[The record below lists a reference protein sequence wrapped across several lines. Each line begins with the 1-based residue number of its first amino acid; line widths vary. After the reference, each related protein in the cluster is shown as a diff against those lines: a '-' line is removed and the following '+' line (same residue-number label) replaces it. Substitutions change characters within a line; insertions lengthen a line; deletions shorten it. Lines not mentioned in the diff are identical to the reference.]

1 MNKLYGILTIFAFAG
16 LLIPTSAM
24 QIDAADSGHA
34 LSNMDYMLTIA
45 EKGKKYIKTKINEMQ
60 NSDIQDWKNQKVVL
74 EIYDKSAYEIE
85 QLEEA
90 IENGDVKS
98 ARKMFVSSMGKIKQI
113 SLMLN
118 QIAVNKAQD
127 EALPDYSQILKRYEM
142 NIQKLKQMS
151 EKLDADIDFSE
162 VDNLLL
168 LGKENTKNGKNTQAK
183 QVIDQIALKGIEI
196 NKHLVSINQANK
208 IIKAQALAERYVD
221 KINTLIVQA
230 KSSGLLDIASQ
241 LENTKLTLISSNS
254 TSQITKNIKII
265 ITINNNIKETQQKL
279 RQANF
284 DVDEIKLSQN
294 QKFTGK
300 LNQLESKAKFLHSE
314 SIGSNAALYYVEKSL
329 SIISDVRNNLD
340 ASEGKITSK
349 IKLIEQL
356 LSKAEKIVQ
365 EST

>member
-1 MNKLYGILTIFAFAG
+1 MNKIYGIIAIFAFAG
-16 LLIPTSAM
+16 LLLPTSA
-24 QIDAADSGHA
+24 ISVEAASD
-34 LSNMDYMLTIA
+34 LDYMLTIA
-45 EKGKKYIKTKINEMQ
+45 EKGKKYIKLKIDEMQ
-60 NSDIQDWKNQKVVL
+60 NSNIQDWKNQQAVL
-74 EIYDKSAYEIE
+74 DIYDKSAYEID
-85 QLEEA
+85 QLSEA
-90 IENGDVKS
+90 IEKGDVKS
-98 ARKMFVSSMGKIKQI
+98 ARKLFISSMDKIKQI

-127 EALPDYSQILKRYEM
+127 DSLPDYPQILKRYEI
-142 NIQKLKQMS
+142 NIEKQKQISKNLQ
-151 EKLDADIDFSE
+151 ANIDFSE
-162 VDNLLL
+162 MDNLLL
-168 LGKENTKNGKNTQAK
+168 LGKENAKTGKNIQAK
-183 QVIDQIALKGIEI
+183 QVIDQIAMKGLEI
-196 NKHLVSINQANK
+196 NKQFVSINQANK

-241 LENTKLTLISSNS
+241 LENTKIHLASSNS

-265 ITINNNIKETQQKL
+265 ITINNNIKETQEKL
-279 RQANF
+279 RQENF
-284 DVDEIKLSQN
+284 DVDEINLSKN

-300 LNQLESKAKFLHSE
+300 LNQLEIKAKFLYSE
-314 SIGSNAALYYVEKSL
+314 AEGSNAAIYYVEKAL

-356 LSKAEKIVQ
+356 LSKTEKIVQ

>member
-1 MNKLYGILTIFAFAG
+1 MNKLFGIIAIFAFAG
-16 LLIPTSAM
+16 LLIPTSVM
-24 QIDAADSGHA
+24 QVEAASD
-34 LSNMDYMLTIA
+34 LDYMLTIA

-60 NSDIQDWKNQKVVL
+60 NSNIQDWKNQKVVL

-98 ARKMFVSSMGKIKQI
+98 ARNLFISSMSKIKQI

-142 NIQKLKQMS
+142 NIQKQKQISENLK
-151 EKLDADIDFSE
+151 ANIDFSE
-162 VDNLLL
+162 MDKLLL
-168 LGKENTKNGKNTQAK
+168 LAKQNADNGKREQTKQA
-183 QVIDQIALKGIEI
+183 IDQIALKGIEI
-196 NKHLVSINQANK
+196 NNYLTSINEANK

-230 KSSGLLDIASQ
+230 MNSGLLDIASQ
-241 LENTKLTLISSNS
+241 LEDTKIHLVSSNS

-265 ITINNNIKETQQKL
+265 ITINNNIKEINQNNLKQI
-279 RQANF
+279 
-284 DVDEIKLSQN
+284 DIDEIKISHK

-314 SIGSNAALYYVEKSL
+314 SIGSNAALYYVEKAI
-329 SIISDVRNNLD
+329 SIISDIRSNLD
-340 ASEGKITSK
+340 DSEGKITSK
-349 IKLIEQL
+349 IKLIEEL
-356 LSKAEKIVQ
+356 LSKSEKIVQ

>member
-1 MNKLYGILTIFAFAG
+1 MNKLFGIIAIFAFAG
-16 LLIPTSAM
+16 LLIPTSVM
-24 QIDAADSGHA
+24 QVEAASD
-34 LSNMDYMLTIA
+34 LDYMLTIA
-45 EKGKKYIKTKINEMQ
+45 EKGKKYIKLKINEMQ
-60 NSDIQDWKNQKVVL
+60 NSNIQDWKNQKVVL
-74 EIYDKSAYEIE
+74 RIYDESAYEIE

-98 ARKMFVSSMGKIKQI
+98 ARNLFISSMSKIKQI

-142 NIQKLKQMS
+142 NIQKQKQISENLK
-151 EKLDADIDFSE
+151 ANIDFSE
-162 VDNLLL
+162 MNKLLL
-168 LGKENTKNGKNTQAK
+168 LAKQNSDNSKREQTK

-196 NKHLVSINQANK
+196 NNYLTSINEANK

-230 KSSGLLDIASQ
+230 MNSGLLDIASQ
-241 LENTKLTLISSNS
+241 LENTKIHLVSSNS

-265 ITINNNIKETQQKL
+265 ITINNNIKEINQNNLKQI
-279 RQANF
+279 
-284 DVDEIKLSQN
+284 DIDEIKISHK

-300 LNQLESKAKFLHSE
+300 LNQLETKAKFLHSE
-314 SIGSNAALYYVEKSL
+314 SIGSNAALYYVEKAI
-329 SIISDVRNNLD
+329 SIISDIRSNLD
-340 ASEGKITSK
+340 DSEGKITSK
-349 IKLIEQL
+349 IKLIEEL
-356 LSKAEKIVQ
+356 LSKSEKIVQ

>member
-1 MNKLYGILTIFAFAG
+1 MNKLFGIIAIFAFAG
-16 LLIPTSAM
+16 LLIPTSVM
-24 QIDAADSGHA
+24 QVEAASD
-34 LSNMDYMLTIA
+34 LDYMLTIA
-45 EKGKKYIKTKINEMQ
+45 EKGKKYIKLKINEMQ
-60 NSDIQDWKNQKVVL
+60 NSNIQDWKNQKVVL
-74 EIYDKSAYEIE
+74 QIYDKSAYEIE

-98 ARKMFVSSMGKIKQI
+98 ARNLFISSMSKIKQI

-142 NIQKLKQMS
+142 NIQKQKQISENLK
-151 EKLDADIDFSE
+151 ANIDFSE
-162 VDNLLL
+162 MDKLLL
-168 LGKENTKNGKNTQAK
+168 LAKQNADNGKREQTKQA
-183 QVIDQIALKGIEI
+183 IDQIALKGIEI
-196 NKHLVSINQANK
+196 NNYLTSINEANK

-230 KSSGLLDIASQ
+230 MNSGLLDIASQ
-241 LENTKLTLISSNS
+241 LEDTKIHLVSSNS

-265 ITINNNIKETQQKL
+265 ITINNNIKEINQNNLKQI
-279 RQANF
+279 
-284 DVDEIKLSQN
+284 DIDEIKISHK

-314 SIGSNAALYYVEKSL
+314 SIGSNAALYYVEKAI
-329 SIISDVRNNLD
+329 SIISDIRSNLD
-340 ASEGKITSK
+340 DSEGKITSK
-349 IKLIEQL
+349 IKLIEEL
-356 LSKAEKIVQ
+356 LSKTEKIVQ

>member
-1 MNKLYGILTIFAFAG
+1 MNKLFGIIAIFAFAG
-16 LLIPTSAM
+16 LLIPTSVM
-24 QIDAADSGHA
+24 QVEAASD
-34 LSNMDYMLTIA
+34 LDYMLTIA
-45 EKGKKYIKTKINEMQ
+45 EKGKKYIKLKINEMQ
-60 NSDIQDWKNQKVVL
+60 NSNIQDWKNQKVVL
-74 EIYDKSAYEIE
+74 QIYDKSAYEIE

-98 ARKMFVSSMGKIKQI
+98 ARNLFISSMSKIKQI

-142 NIQKLKQMS
+142 NIQKQKQISENLK
-151 EKLDADIDFSE
+151 ANIDFSE
-162 VDNLLL
+162 MNKLLL
-168 LGKENTKNGKNTQAK
+168 LAKQNSDNGKREQTK

-196 NKHLVSINQANK
+196 NNYLTSINEANK

-230 KSSGLLDIASQ
+230 MNSGLLDIASQ
-241 LENTKLTLISSNS
+241 LENTKIHLVSSNS

-265 ITINNNIKETQQKL
+265 ITINNNIKEINQNNLKQI
-279 RQANF
+279 
-284 DVDEIKLSQN
+284 DIDEIKISHK

-300 LNQLESKAKFLHSE
+300 LNQLETKAKFLHSE
-314 SIGSNAALYYVEKSL
+314 SIGSNAALYYVEKAI
-329 SIISDVRNNLD
+329 SIISDIRSNLD
-340 ASEGKITSK
+340 DSEGKITSK
-349 IKLIEQL
+349 IKLIEEL
-356 LSKAEKIVQ
+356 LSKSEKIVQ

>member
-1 MNKLYGILTIFAFAG
+1 MNKIYGILAIFAFGG
-16 LLIPTSAM
+16 LLIPTSAI
-24 QIDAADSGHA
+24 QVDAASD
-34 LSNMDYMLTIA
+34 LDYMLTIA
-45 EKGKKYIKTKINEMQ
+45 EKGKKYIKLKIDEMQ
-60 NSDIQDWKNQKVVL
+60 NSNIQDWKNQQVVL
-74 EIYDKSAYEIE
+74 DVYDKSAYEIE
-85 QLEEA
+85 QLEKA

-98 ARKMFVSSMGKIKQI
+98 ARKLFVSSMDKIKQI

-127 EALPDYSQILKRYEM
+127 EALPDYPQILKRYEM

-151 EKLDADIDFSE
+151 QKLDADIDFSE
-162 VDNLLL
+162 LDNLLL
-168 LGKENTKNGKNTQAK
+168 LGKQNAEKGKNDQTK
-183 QVIDQIALKGIEI
+183 QVIDQISLKGLDI
-196 NKHLVSINQANK
+196 NKHLISINQANK

-241 LENTKLTLISSNS
+241 LENTKLTLITSNS

-265 ITINNNIKETQQKL
+265 ITINNNIKETQEKL

-284 DVDEIKLSQN
+284 DVDEIKLSQT

-300 LNQLESKAKFLHSE
+300 LNQLETKAKFLHSE
-314 SIGSNAALYYVEKSL
+314 AIGSNAALYYVEKAL
-329 SIISDVRNNLD
+329 SIIKDVRNNLTD
-340 ASEGKITSK
+340 SEGIISSK
-349 IKLIEQL
+349 IKLIDQL

>member
-1 MNKLYGILTIFAFAG
+1 MNKLFGIIAIFAFAG
-16 LLIPTSAM
+16 LLIPTSVM
-24 QIDAADSGHA
+24 QVEAASD
-34 LSNMDYMLTIA
+34 LDYMLTIA
-45 EKGKKYIKTKINEMQ
+45 EKGKKYIKLKINEMQ
-60 NSDIQDWKNQKVVL
+60 NSNIQDWKNQKVVL
-74 EIYDKSAYEIE
+74 QIYDKSAYEIE

-98 ARKMFVSSMGKIKQI
+98 ARNLFISSMSKIKQI

-142 NIQKLKQMS
+142 NIQKQKQISENLK
-151 EKLDADIDFSE
+151 ANIDFSE
-162 VDNLLL
+162 MNKLLL
-168 LGKENTKNGKNTQAK
+168 LAKQNSDNSKREQTK

-196 NKHLVSINQANK
+196 NNYLTSINEANK

-230 KSSGLLDIASQ
+230 MNSGLLDIASQ
-241 LENTKLTLISSNS
+241 LENTKIHLVSSNS

-265 ITINNNIKETQQKL
+265 ITINNNIKEINQNNLKQI
-279 RQANF
+279 
-284 DVDEIKLSQN
+284 DIDEIKISHK

-300 LNQLESKAKFLHSE
+300 LNQLETKAKFLHSE
-314 SIGSNAALYYVEKSL
+314 SIGSNAALYYVEKAI
-329 SIISDVRNNLD
+329 SIISDIRSNLD
-340 ASEGKITSK
+340 DSEGKITSK
-349 IKLIEQL
+349 IKLIEEL
-356 LSKAEKIVQ
+356 LSKSEKIVQ

>member
-1 MNKLYGILTIFAFAG
+1 MNKIYGMIAIFAFAG

-24 QIDAADSGHA
+24 QIEAASD
-34 LSNMDYMLTIA
+34 LDYMLTIA
-45 EKGKKYIKTKINEMQ
+45 EKGKKYIKIKIDEMQ
-60 NSDIQDWKNQKVVL
+60 NSNIQDWKNQKAVL
-74 EIYDKSAYEIE
+74 DIYDKSAYEIE

-98 ARKMFVSSMGKIKQI
+98 ARKLFVSSMGKIKQI

-118 QIAVNKAQD
+118 QIVENKAQD
-127 EALPDYSQILKRYEM
+127 DALPDYSQILKRFEI
-142 NIQKLKQMS
+142 NTQKLKQMS
-151 EKLDADIDFSE
+151 GKLEANIDFSE
-162 VDNLLL
+162 IDNLIL
-168 LGKENTKNGKNTQAK
+168 LGKENVKNDKNVQTK

-196 NKHLVSINQANK
+196 NKYLVSINQVNK

-221 KINTLIVQA
+221 KINSLIVQA
-230 KSSGLLDIASQ
+230 KTSGLLDIASQ
-241 LENTKLTLISSNS
+241 LENTKIHLASSNS

-284 DVDEIKLSQN
+284 DVDEINLSQN

-300 LNQLESKAKFLHSE
+300 LNQLETKAKFLHSE
-314 SIGSNAALYYVEKSL
+314 AKGSNAALYYIEKAL
-329 SIISDVRNNLD
+329 SIISDVRNNLND
-340 ASEGKITSK
+340 SEGKITSK
-349 IKLIEQL
+349 IKLIEEL
-356 LSKAEKIVQ
+356 ISKTEKTVQ

>member
-1 MNKLYGILTIFAFAG
+1 MNKIYGIIAIFAFAG
-16 LLIPTSAM
+16 LLLPTSA
-24 QIDAADSGHA
+24 ISVEAASD
-34 LSNMDYMLTIA
+34 LDYMLTIA
-45 EKGKKYIKTKINEMQ
+45 EKGKKYIKLKIDEMQ
-60 NSDIQDWKNQKVVL
+60 NSNIQDWKNQQAVL
-74 EIYDKSAYEIE
+74 DIYDKSAYEID
-85 QLEEA
+85 QLSEA
-90 IENGDVKS
+90 IEKGDVKS
-98 ARKMFVSSMGKIKQI
+98 ARKLFISSMDKIKQI

-127 EALPDYSQILKRYEM
+127 DSLPDYPQILKRYEI
-142 NIQKLKQMS
+142 NIEKQKQISKNLQ
-151 EKLDADIDFSE
+151 ANIDFSE
-162 VDNLLL
+162 MDNLLL
-168 LGKENTKNGKNTQAK
+168 LGKENAKTGKNIQTK
-183 QVIDQIALKGIEI
+183 QVIDQIAMKGLEI
-196 NKHLVSINQANK
+196 NKQFVSINQANK

-241 LENTKLTLISSNS
+241 LENTKIHLASSNS

-265 ITINNNIKETQQKL
+265 ITINNNIKETQEKL
-279 RQANF
+279 RQENF
-284 DVDEIKLSQN
+284 DVDEINLSKN

-300 LNQLESKAKFLHSE
+300 LNQLEIKAKFLYSE
-314 SIGSNAALYYVEKSL
+314 AEGSNAAIYYVEKAL

-356 LSKAEKIVQ
+356 LSKTEKIVQ

>member
-1 MNKLYGILTIFAFAG
+1 MNKIYGIIAIFAFAG
-16 LLIPTSAM
+16 LLLPTSAI
-24 QIDAADSGHA
+24 QVEAASD
-34 LSNMDYMLTIA
+34 LDYMLTIA
-45 EKGKKYIKTKINEMQ
+45 EKGKKYIKIKIDEMQ
-60 NSDIQDWKNQKVVL
+60 NSNIQDWKNQKIIL

-90 IENGDVKS
+90 IEKGDVKS
-98 ARKMFVSSMGKIKQI
+98 ARKLFISSMHKIKQI

-127 EALPDYSQILKRYEM
+127 DSLPDYSQILKRYEI
-142 NIQKLKQMS
+142 NIEKQKQISKNLQ
-151 EKLDADIDFSE
+151 ANINFSE
-162 VDNLLL
+162 MDNLLL
-168 LGKENTKNGKNTQAK
+168 LGKENTKTGKNVQTK
-183 QVIDQIALKGIEI
+183 QVIDQIALKGLEI
-196 NKHLVSINQANK
+196 NKQFVSINQANK

-241 LENTKLTLISSNS
+241 LENTKLTLVSSNS

-265 ITINNNIKETQQKL
+265 ITINKNIKEIKQSSLEQI
-279 RQANF
+279 
-284 DVDEIKLSQN
+284 DIDEIKLSHQ

-300 LNQLESKAKFLHSE
+300 LNQLDTKAKFLHSE
-314 SIGSNAALYYVEKSL
+314 SIGSNAALYYVEKAL
-329 SIISDVRNNLD
+329 SIISDIRNNLD
-340 ASEGKITSK
+340 ASEEKTTSK

>member
-1 MNKLYGILTIFAFAG
+1 
-16 LLIPTSAM
+16 
-24 QIDAADSGHA
+24 
-34 LSNMDYMLTIA
+34 
-45 EKGKKYIKTKINEMQ
+45 MQ
-60 NSDIQDWKNQKVVL
+60 NSNIQDWKNQKAVL
-74 EIYDKSAYEIE
+74 EIYDKSSNEIE

-98 ARKMFVSSMGKIKQI
+98 ARKLFVSSMSNIKQI

-118 QIAVNKAQD
+118 QIAENKAQD
-127 EALPDYSQILKRYEM
+127 EALPNYPLILERYEM

-151 EKLDADIDFSE
+151 EKLDATTDFSE
-162 VDNLLL
+162 VDNLIL
-168 LGKENTKNGKNTQAK
+168 LGKQNAKNSKNDQTK
-183 QVIDQIALKGIEI
+183 QVIDQIALKGLEI
-196 NKHLVSINQANK
+196 NKYLISINQANK
-208 IIKAQALAERYVD
+208 IIKAQALAERYID
-221 KINTLIVQA
+221 RINSLIVQA
-230 KSSGLLDIASQ
+230 KTSGLLDIANQ
-241 LENTKLTLISSNS
+241 LESTKIQLVSSNS

-300 LNQLESKAKFLHSE
+300 LNQLETKANFLHSE
-314 SIGSNAALYYVEKSL
+314 SIGSNAALYYVEKAL
-329 SIISDVRNNLD
+329 SIISDIRNNLD
-340 ASEGKITSK
+340 NSEGKITSK
-349 IKLIEQL
+349 IKLVEQL

>member
-1 MNKLYGILTIFAFAG
+1 MNKLFGIIAIFAFAG
-16 LLIPTSAM
+16 LLIPTSVM
-24 QIDAADSGHA
+24 QVEAASD
-34 LSNMDYMLTIA
+34 LDYMLTIA
-45 EKGKKYIKTKINEMQ
+45 EKGKKYIKLKINEMQ
-60 NSDIQDWKNQKVVL
+60 NSNIQDWKNQKVVL
-74 EIYDKSAYEIE
+74 RIYDESAYEIE

-98 ARKMFVSSMGKIKQI
+98 ARNLFISSMSKIKQI

-142 NIQKLKQMS
+142 NIQKQKQISENLK
-151 EKLDADIDFSE
+151 ANIDFSE
-162 VDNLLL
+162 MNKLLL
-168 LGKENTKNGKNTQAK
+168 LAKQNSDNSKREQTK

-196 NKHLVSINQANK
+196 NNYLTSINEANK

-230 KSSGLLDIASQ
+230 MNSGLLDIASQ
-241 LENTKLTLISSNS
+241 LEDTKIHLVSSNS

-265 ITINNNIKETQQKL
+265 ITINNNIKEINQNNLKQI
-279 RQANF
+279 
-284 DVDEIKLSQN
+284 DIDEIKISHK

-314 SIGSNAALYYVEKSL
+314 SIGSNAALYYVEKAI
-329 SIISDVRNNLD
+329 SIISDIRSNLD
-340 ASEGKITSK
+340 DSEGKITSK
-349 IKLIEQL
+349 IKLIEEL
-356 LSKAEKIVQ
+356 LSKTEKIVQ

>member
-1 MNKLYGILTIFAFAG
+1 MNKLFGIIAIFAFAG
-16 LLIPTSAM
+16 LLIPTSVM
-24 QIDAADSGHA
+24 QVEAASD
-34 LSNMDYMLTIA
+34 LDYMLTIA

-60 NSDIQDWKNQKVVL
+60 NSNIQDWKNQKVVL

-98 ARKMFVSSMGKIKQI
+98 ARNLFISSMSKIKQI

-127 EALPDYSQILKRYEM
+127 EALPDYPQILKRYEM
-142 NIQKLKQMS
+142 NIQKQKQISENLK
-151 EKLDADIDFSE
+151 ANIDFSE
-162 VDNLLL
+162 MDKLLL
-168 LGKENTKNGKNTQAK
+168 LAKQNADNGKREQTKQA
-183 QVIDQIALKGIEI
+183 IDQIALKGIEI
-196 NKHLVSINQANK
+196 NNYLTSINEANK

-230 KSSGLLDIASQ
+230 MNSGLLDIASQ
-241 LENTKLTLISSNS
+241 LEDTKIHLVSSNS

-265 ITINNNIKETQQKL
+265 ITINNNIKEINQNNLKQI
-279 RQANF
+279 
-284 DVDEIKLSQN
+284 DIDEIKISHK

-314 SIGSNAALYYVEKSL
+314 SIGSNAALYYVEKAI
-329 SIISDVRNNLD
+329 SIISDIRSNLD
-340 ASEGKITSK
+340 DSEGKITSK
-349 IKLIEQL
+349 IKLIEEL
-356 LSKAEKIVQ
+356 LSKSEKIVQ

>member
-1 MNKLYGILTIFAFAG
+1 MNKIYGMIAIFAFAG

-24 QIDAADSGHA
+24 QIEAASD
-34 LSNMDYMLTIA
+34 LDYMLTIA
-45 EKGKKYIKTKINEMQ
+45 EKGKKYIKIKIDEMQ
-60 NSDIQDWKNQKVVL
+60 NSNIQDWKNQKAVL
-74 EIYDKSAYEIE
+74 DIYDKSAYEIE

-98 ARKMFVSSMGKIKQI
+98 ARKLFVSSMGKIKQI

-118 QIAVNKAQD
+118 QIVENKAQD
-127 EALPDYSQILKRYEM
+127 DALPDYSQILKRFEI
-142 NIQKLKQMS
+142 NTQKLKQMS
-151 EKLDADIDFSE
+151 GKLEANIDFSE
-162 VDNLLL
+162 IDNLIL
-168 LGKENTKNGKNTQAK
+168 LGKENVKNDKNVQTK

-196 NKHLVSINQANK
+196 NKYLVSINQVNK

-221 KINTLIVQA
+221 KINSLIVQA
-230 KSSGLLDIASQ
+230 KTSGLLDIASQ
-241 LENTKLTLISSNS
+241 LENTKIHLASSNS

-284 DVDEIKLSQN
+284 DVDEIKLSQT

-300 LNQLESKAKFLHSE
+300 LNQLETKAKFLHSE
-314 SIGSNAALYYVEKSL
+314 SIGSNAALYYVEKAL

-340 ASEGKITSK
+340 DSEGKITSK
-349 IKLIEQL
+349 IKLIEEL
-356 LSKAEKIVQ
+356 LSKSEKIVQ

>member
-1 MNKLYGILTIFAFAG
+1 MNKIYGIIAIFAFAG
-16 LLIPTSAM
+16 LLIPTSSM
-24 QIDAADSGHA
+24 QVDAASD
-34 LSNMDYMLTIA
+34 LDYMLIIA
-45 EKGKKYIKTKINEMQ
+45 EKGKKYIKLKIDEMQ
-60 NSDIQDWKNQKVVL
+60 NSNIQDWKNQQVVL
-74 EIYDKSAYEIE
+74 DVYGKSAYEIE
-85 QLEEA
+85 QLEKA

-98 ARKMFVSSMGKIKQI
+98 ARKLFVSSMDKIKQI
-113 SLMLN
+113 SFMLN

-127 EALPDYSQILKRYEM
+127 EALPDYPQILKRYEM
-142 NIQKLKQMS
+142 NTQKLKQMS

-162 VDNLLL
+162 LDNLLL
-168 LGKENTKNGKNTQAK
+168 LGKQNAEKGKNDQTK
-183 QVIDQIALKGIEI
+183 QVIDQIALKGLDI
-196 NKHLVSINQANK
+196 NKYLISINQANK

-230 KSSGLLDIASQ
+230 KNSGLLDIATQ
-241 LENTKLTLISSNS
+241 LENTKVSLVSSNS

-284 DVDEIKLSQN
+284 DIDEIKLSQN

-300 LNQLESKAKFLHSE
+300 LNQLETKAKFLHSE
-314 SIGSNAALYYVEKSL
+314 SIGSNAALYYVEKAL
-329 SIISDVRNNLD
+329 SIISDTRNNLD
-340 ASEGKITSK
+340 DSEGKITSK

>member
-1 MNKLYGILTIFAFAG
+1 MNKLFGIIAIFAFAG
-16 LLIPTSAM
+16 LLIPTSVM
-24 QIDAADSGHA
+24 QVEAASD
-34 LSNMDYMLTIA
+34 LDYMLTIA
-45 EKGKKYIKTKINEMQ
+45 EKGKKYIKLKINEMQ
-60 NSDIQDWKNQKVVL
+60 NSNIQDWKNQKVVL
-74 EIYDKSAYEIE
+74 QIYDKSAYEIE

-98 ARKMFVSSMGKIKQI
+98 ARNLFISSMSKIKQI

-142 NIQKLKQMS
+142 NIQKQKQISENLK
-151 EKLDADIDFSE
+151 ANIDFSE
-162 VDNLLL
+162 MNKLLL
-168 LGKENTKNGKNTQAK
+168 LAKQNSDNSKREQTK

-196 NKHLVSINQANK
+196 NNYLTSINEANK

-230 KSSGLLDIASQ
+230 MNSGLLDIASQ
-241 LENTKLTLISSNS
+241 LENTKIHLVSSNS

-265 ITINNNIKETQQKL
+265 ITINNNIKEINQNNLKQI
-279 RQANF
+279 
-284 DVDEIKLSQN
+284 DIDEIKISHK

-314 SIGSNAALYYVEKSL
+314 SIGSNAALYYVEKAI
-329 SIISDVRNNLD
+329 SIISDIRSNLD
-340 ASEGKITSK
+340 DSEGKITSK
-349 IKLIEQL
+349 IKLIEEL
-356 LSKAEKIVQ
+356 LSKTEKIVQ

>member
-1 MNKLYGILTIFAFAG
+1 MNKLFGIIAIFAFAG
-16 LLIPTSAM
+16 LLIPTSVM
-24 QIDAADSGHA
+24 QVEAASD
-34 LSNMDYMLTIA
+34 LDYMLTIA
-45 EKGKKYIKTKINEMQ
+45 EKGKKYIKLKINEMQ
-60 NSDIQDWKNQKVVL
+60 NSNIQDWKNQKVVL

-98 ARKMFVSSMGKIKQI
+98 ARNLFISSMSKIKQI

-127 EALPDYSQILKRYEM
+127 EALPDYPQILKRYEM
-142 NIQKLKQMS
+142 NIQKQKQISENLK
-151 EKLDADIDFSE
+151 ANIDFSE
-162 VDNLLL
+162 MDKLLL
-168 LGKENTKNGKNTQAK
+168 LAKQNADNGKREQTKQA
-183 QVIDQIALKGIEI
+183 IDQIALKGIEI
-196 NKHLVSINQANK
+196 NNYLTSINEANK

-230 KSSGLLDIASQ
+230 MNSGLLDIASQ
-241 LENTKLTLISSNS
+241 LEDTKIHLVSSNS

-265 ITINNNIKETQQKL
+265 ITINNNIKEINQNNLKQI
-279 RQANF
+279 
-284 DVDEIKLSQN
+284 DIDEIKISHK

-314 SIGSNAALYYVEKSL
+314 SIGSNAALYYVEKAI
-329 SIISDVRNNLD
+329 SIISDIRSNLD
-340 ASEGKITSK
+340 DSEGKITSK
-349 IKLIEQL
+349 IKLIEEL
-356 LSKAEKIVQ
+356 LSKTEKIVQ

>member
-1 MNKLYGILTIFAFAG
+1 MNKLFGIIAIFAFAG
-16 LLIPTSAM
+16 LLIPTSVM
-24 QIDAADSGHA
+24 QVEAASD
-34 LSNMDYMLTIA
+34 LDYMLTIA

-60 NSDIQDWKNQKVVL
+60 NSNIQDWKNQKVVL

-98 ARKMFVSSMGKIKQI
+98 ARNLFISSMSKIKQI

-127 EALPDYSQILKRYEM
+127 EALPDYPQILKRYEM
-142 NIQKLKQMS
+142 NIQKQKQISENLK
-151 EKLDADIDFSE
+151 ANIDFSE
-162 VDNLLL
+162 MDKLLL
-168 LGKENTKNGKNTQAK
+168 LAKQNADNGKREQTKQA
-183 QVIDQIALKGIEI
+183 IDQIALKGIEI
-196 NKHLVSINQANK
+196 NNYLTSINEANK

-230 KSSGLLDIASQ
+230 MNSGLLDIASQ
-241 LENTKLTLISSNS
+241 LEDTKIHLVSSNS

-265 ITINNNIKETQQKL
+265 ITINNNIKEINQNNLKQI
-279 RQANF
+279 
-284 DVDEIKLSQN
+284 DIDEIKISHK

-314 SIGSNAALYYVEKSL
+314 SIGSNAALYYVEKAI
-329 SIISDVRNNLD
+329 SIISDIRSNLD
-340 ASEGKITSK
+340 DSEGKITSK
-349 IKLIEQL
+349 IKLIEEL
-356 LSKAEKIVQ
+356 LSKTEKIVQ

>member
-1 MNKLYGILTIFAFAG
+1 MNKLFGIIAIFAFAG
-16 LLIPTSAM
+16 LLIPTSVM
-24 QIDAADSGHA
+24 QVEAASD
-34 LSNMDYMLTIA
+34 LDYMLTIA
-45 EKGKKYIKTKINEMQ
+45 EKGKKYIKLKINEMQ
-60 NSDIQDWKNQKVVL
+60 NSNIQDWKNQKVVL
-74 EIYDKSAYEIE
+74 QIYDKSAYEIE

-98 ARKMFVSSMGKIKQI
+98 ARNLFISSMSKIKQI

-142 NIQKLKQMS
+142 NIQKQKQISENLK
-151 EKLDADIDFSE
+151 ANIDFSE
-162 VDNLLL
+162 MNKLLL
-168 LGKENTKNGKNTQAK
+168 LAKQNSDNSKREQTK

-196 NKHLVSINQANK
+196 NNYLTSINEANK

-230 KSSGLLDIASQ
+230 MNSGLLDIASQ
-241 LENTKLTLISSNS
+241 LENTKIHLVSSNS

-265 ITINNNIKETQQKL
+265 ITINNNIKEINQNNLNQI
-279 RQANF
+279 
-284 DVDEIKLSQN
+284 DIDEIKVSHK

-300 LNQLESKAKFLHSE
+300 LNQLETKAKFLHSE
-314 SIGSNAALYYVEKSL
+314 SIGSNAALYYVEKAI
-329 SIISDVRNNLD
+329 SIISDIRSNLD
-340 ASEGKITSK
+340 DSEGKITSK
-349 IKLIEQL
+349 IKLIEEL
-356 LSKAEKIVQ
+356 LSKSEKIVQ

>member
-1 MNKLYGILTIFAFAG
+1 MNKIYGMIAIFAFAG

-24 QIDAADSGHA
+24 QIEAASD
-34 LSNMDYMLTIA
+34 LDYMLTIA
-45 EKGKKYIKTKINEMQ
+45 EKGKKYIKIKIDEMQ
-60 NSDIQDWKNQKVVL
+60 NLNIQDWKNQKAVL
-74 EIYDKSAYEIE
+74 DIYDKSAYEIE

-98 ARKMFVSSMGKIKQI
+98 ARKLFVSSMGKIKQI

-118 QIAVNKAQD
+118 QIVENKAQD
-127 EALPDYSQILKRYEM
+127 DALPDYSQILKRFEI
-142 NIQKLKQMS
+142 NTQKLKQMS
-151 EKLDADIDFSE
+151 GKLEANIDFSE
-162 VDNLLL
+162 IDNLIL
-168 LGKENTKNGKNTQAK
+168 LGKENVKNDKNVQTK

-196 NKHLVSINQANK
+196 NKYLVSINQVNK

-221 KINTLIVQA
+221 KINSLIVQA
-230 KSSGLLDIASQ
+230 KTSGLLDIASQ
-241 LENTKLTLISSNS
+241 LENTKIHLASSNS

-284 DVDEIKLSQN
+284 DVDEIKLSQT

-300 LNQLESKAKFLHSE
+300 LNQLETKAKFLHSE
-314 SIGSNAALYYVEKSL
+314 SIGSNAALYYVEKAL

-340 ASEGKITSK
+340 DSEGKITSK
-349 IKLIEQL
+349 IKLIEEL
-356 LSKAEKIVQ
+356 LSKSEKIVQ

>member
-1 MNKLYGILTIFAFAG
+1 MNKLFGIIAIFAFAG
-16 LLIPTSAM
+16 LLLPTSAV
-24 QIDAADSGHA
+24 QVDAASD
-34 LSNMDYMLTIA
+34 LDYMLTIA
-45 EKGKKYIKTKINEMQ
+45 EKGKKYIKLKIDEMQ
-60 NSDIQDWKNQKVVL
+60 NSNIQDWKNQQVVL
-74 EIYDKSAYEIE
+74 DIYDKSAYEIE

-98 ARKMFVSSMGKIKQI
+98 ARKLFVSSMDKIKQI

-127 EALPDYSQILKRYEM
+127 DALPDHSQILKRYEM

-151 EKLDADIDFSE
+151 EKLEADIDFSE
-162 VDNLLL
+162 INNLIL
-168 LGKENTKNGKNTQAK
+168 LGKQNVKNSNHDQTK
-183 QVIDQIALKGIEI
+183 QVIDQIALKGLTI
-196 NKHLVSINQANK
+196 NKHLISINQANK

-241 LENTKLTLISSNS
+241 LENTKTHLASSNS

-279 RQANF
+279 REANF
-284 DVDEIKLSQN
+284 DVDEIKLSHK

-300 LNQLESKAKFLHSE
+300 LNQLETKAKFLYSE
-314 SIGSNAALYYVEKSL
+314 SIGSNAALYYVEKALSL
-329 SIISDVRNNLD
+329 ISDVRMNLD
-340 ASEGKITSK
+340 DSEGKITSK
-349 IKLIEQL
+349 IKLIEEL
-356 LSKAEKIVQ
+356 LSKAQKIVQ

>member
-1 MNKLYGILTIFAFAG
+1 MNKIYGIIAIFAFAG
-16 LLIPTSAM
+16 LLLPTSA
-24 QIDAADSGHA
+24 ISVEAASD
-34 LSNMDYMLTIA
+34 LDYMLTIA
-45 EKGKKYIKTKINEMQ
+45 EKGKKYIKLKIDEMQ
-60 NSDIQDWKNQKVVL
+60 NSNIQDWKNQQAVL
-74 EIYDKSAYEIE
+74 DIYDKSAYEID
-85 QLEEA
+85 QLSEA
-90 IENGDVKS
+90 IEKGDVKS
-98 ARKMFVSSMGKIKQI
+98 ARKLFISSMDKIKQI

-127 EALPDYSQILKRYEM
+127 DSLPDYPQILKRYEI
-142 NIQKLKQMS
+142 NIEKQKQISKNLQ
-151 EKLDADIDFSE
+151 ANIDFSE
-162 VDNLLL
+162 MDNLLL
-168 LGKENTKNGKNTQAK
+168 LGKENAKTGKNIQAK
-183 QVIDQIALKGIEI
+183 QVIDQIAMKGLEI
-196 NKHLVSINQANK
+196 NKQFVSINQANK

-241 LENTKLTLISSNS
+241 LENTKIHLASSNS

-300 LNQLESKAKFLHSE
+300 LNQLETKAKFLHSE
-314 SIGSNAALYYVEKSL
+314 AIGSNAALYYVEKAL
-329 SIISDVRNNLD
+329 SIIHDTKNNLD
-340 ASEGKITSK
+340 DSEGKITSK
-349 IKLIEQL
+349 IKLIEEL

>member
-1 MNKLYGILTIFAFAG
+1 MNKIYGIIMIFAFAG
-16 LLIPTSAM
+16 LMIPTSAM
-24 QIDAADSGHA
+24 QVEAASD
-34 LSNMDYMLTIA
+34 LDYMLIIA
-45 EKGKKYIKTKINEMQ
+45 EKGKKYIKLKINEMQ
-60 NSDIQDWKNQKVVL
+60 NSNIPDWKNQQVVL
-74 EIYDKSAYEIE
+74 DIYDKSAYEIE
-85 QLEEA
+85 QLDEA

-98 ARKMFVSSMGKIKQI
+98 ARKLFVSSMDKIKQI

-127 EALPDYSQILKRYEM
+127 DALPDYPQILKRYEM

-151 EKLDADIDFSE
+151 EKLGANIDFSE
-162 VDNLLL
+162 VNNLII
-168 LGKENTKNGKNTQAK
+168 LGKQNAENGKSDQTK
-183 QVIDQIALKGIEI
+183 QVIDQISLKGLDI

-221 KINTLIVQA
+221 KINTMIVQA
-230 KSSGLLDIASQ
+230 TNSGLLDVASQ
-241 LENTKLTLISSNS
+241 LENAKIYLASSNS

-265 ITINNNIKETQQKL
+265 ITINKNMKDTQQKL
-279 RQANF
+279 RDANF

-300 LNQLESKAKFLHSE
+300 LNQLETKAKFLHSE
-314 SIGSNAALYYVEKSL
+314 SIGSNAALYYVEKAL

-340 ASEGKITSK
+340 DSEEKITSK
-349 IKLIEQL
+349 IKLIEEL
-356 LSKAEKIVQ
+356 LSKTEKIVQ

>member
-1 MNKLYGILTIFAFAG
+1 MNKIYGIIMIFTFAG
-16 LLIPTSAM
+16 LLMPTSAM
-24 QIDAADSGHA
+24 QIDAADSGYV

-45 EKGKKYIKTKINEMQ
+45 EKGKKYIKLKIDEMQ
-60 NSDIQDWKNQKVVL
+60 NSNLQDWKNQKAVL
-74 EIYDKSAYEIE
+74 DIYNKSAYEIE

-98 ARKMFVSSMGKIKQI
+98 ARNMFVSSMSKIKQI
-113 SLMLN
+113 SFMLN

-127 EALPDYSQILKRYEM
+127 EALPDYPQILKRFEM
-142 NIQKLKQMS
+142 NTQKLKQIS
-151 EKLDADIDFSE
+151 EKLEANIDFSE
-162 VDNLLL
+162 IDNLIL
-168 LGKENTKNGKNTQAK
+168 LGKENAKNGKNVQAK
-183 QVIDQIALKGIEI
+183 QVIDKIAKKGLDI
-196 NKHLVSINQANK
+196 NNHLISINEVNK

-221 KINTLIVQA
+221 RINTLIVQA
-230 KSSGLLDIASQ
+230 KNYGLLDIVTQ
-241 LENTKLTLISSNS
+241 LEDNKIHLASSNS
-254 TSQITKNIKII
+254 TSQITKTVKII

-284 DVDEIKLSQN
+284 DIDEIKLSQN

-300 LNQLESKAKFLHSE
+300 LNQLETKAKFLHSE
-314 SIGSNAALYYVEKSL
+314 SIGSNAALYYVEKAL
-329 SIISDVRNNLD
+329 SIISDTRNNLND
-340 ASEGKITSK
+340 SEGKITSK